1 MTGPQSL
8 RALLAAYRPAGERTR
23 AGGEAGALAAAWPES
38 VGADVARR
46 TRAATYRDGTLTVLT
61 PSSAW
66 SHQLTFLAPTIIER
80 LRERCPGVDLRRL
93 KFIVATGR
101 SRALLVG
108 AAPARSHARTQAHGA
123 GAAAAR
129 AGVDA
134 GAAAGESLEELLQRL
149 RREQASLDAQ
159 RAQAGWRRCATCGCW
174 ADAATRTPV
183 CVVCADASR
192 RAADGRIAG
201 AIAGAPWLTF
211 KELREHV
218 PGVDAR
224 SYERV
229 RRTLMTQWEQHVFN
243 ARQRLR
249 RDALDAS
256 DRVVAWSYAMLAT
269 QRRKDDL
276 SEAALAGVLGRAWAD
291 ALGRKAARPV
301 REKSTK

>member
-108 AAPARSHARTQAHGA
+108 AAPARRRRATSGARGPRARGLTTAPLRGKASRNCCSACAGNRRRSTRSARKPVGGGA
-123 GAAAAR
+123 PH
-129 AGVDA
+129 
-134 GAAAGESLEELLQRL
+134 AAAGRMP
-149 RREQASLDAQ
+149 RRGRPYAS
-159 RAQAGWRRCATCGCW
+159 CA
-174 ADAATRTPV
+174 PM
-183 CVVCADASR
+183 R
-192 RAADGRIAG
+192 RAAPPTAASPGRSRARRGCRSKSCANICPASTRAATNACG
-201 AIAGAPWLTF
+201 A
-211 KELREHV
+211 R
-218 PGVDAR
+218 
-224 SYERV
+224 
-229 RRTLMTQWEQHVFN
+229 
-243 ARQRLR
+243 
-249 RDALDAS
+249 
-256 DRVVAWSYAMLAT
+256 
-269 QRRKDDL
+269 
-276 SEAALAGVLGRAWAD
+276 
-291 ALGRKAARPV
+291 
-301 REKSTK
+301 